1 MTKLHRGYTQED
13 VEKLAAIVREADNWL
28 NIEDECME
36 LAKAAGL
43 EDEWSA
49 ADGENIEDIMDKIAD
64 ALGVAIYE
72 RDVAKPTVKRT
83 LCWVETQKVY
93 GPKSHRS
100 YGDCFQDSFSWDW
113 DETLSTAKHV
123 PEWSSPYD
131 RERQIVSAQRVEIE
145 VDVGATPEEAHN
157 DWALACMGDADYVEF
172 IDSAH

>member
-36 LAKAAGL
+36 LARAAEL

-49 ADGENIEDIMDKIAD
+49 ADAD
-64 ALGVAIYE
+64 NS
-72 RDVAKPTVKRT
+72 VKKT
-83 LCWVETQKVY
+83 LCWVEYQIVHGT
-93 GPKSHRS
+93 KSHPA

-113 DETLSTAKHV
+113 EDTVATAKFNR
-123 PEWSSPYD
+123 EGLSPYD

-145 VDVGATPEEAHN
+145 VDVGATPEEAYN

>member
-49 ADGENIEDIMDKIAD
+49 A
-64 ALGVAIYE
+64 
-72 RDVAKPTVKRT
+72 
-83 LCWVETQKVY
+83 
-93 GPKSHRS
+93 
-100 YGDCFQDSFSWDW
+100 
-113 DETLSTAKHV
+113 
-123 PEWSSPYD
+123 
-131 RERQIVSAQRVEIE
+131 
-145 VDVGATPEEAHN
+145 PEEAYN